1 MSSSSYGVLVT
12 CHNSM
17 SSCKFWKI
25 FSTLLTLHFVSIL
38 ILWFCYL
45 SVEIKIGI
53 VGINRYFFSKVCIY
67 KEVKNTE
74 SSYVGVGYTDCLGQK
89 VGFVSSRYID
99 TSLQPYPLCLITP
112 RSCIGLLIFPEYAV
126 TTAVIVCRIQSLFF
140 RCLLWIIN

>member
-12 CHNSM
+12 WHNSM

-25 FSTLLTLHFVSIL
+25 FSTFLTLHFVSIL

-53 VGINRYFFSKVCIY
+53 VGINRYFFLKVCIY

-74 SSYVGVGYTDCLGQK
+74 SSYVGVGYTDCLGQMSASFQ
-89 VGFVSSRYID
+89 VGILILRCNPTSETNTPESIWYEFSHDDTIRNFGTSS
-99 TSLQPYPLCLITP
+99 
-112 RSCIGLLIFPEYAV
+112 
-126 TTAVIVCRIQSLFF
+126 TTRTY
-140 RCLLWIIN
+140 

>member
-12 CHNSM
+12 WHNSM

-53 VGINRYFFSKVCIY
+53 VGINRYFFLKVCIY

-74 SSYVGVGYTDCLGQK
+74 SSYVGVGYTDCLGQMSASFQIGILILRCNPTYVK
-89 VGFVSSRYID
+89 LWTKKFLETIIGPRPPAKIGTLKSWTKKDWIFTWI
-99 TSLQPYPLCLITP
+99 PLL
-112 RSCIGLLIFPEYAV
+112 
-126 TTAVIVCRIQSLFF
+126 
-140 RCLLWIIN
+140 